1 MVTTDTTTAAT
12 TASPLVAAT
21 RTPAPPRLRRRPALA
36 GLGIALVC
44 FGGLAAGWIVTSMDS
59 STPVVVA
66 AQDVY
71 RGQVIA
77 ADDLAVARI
86 GGLAPSAGIPG
97 ADLAATVGQTAA
109 TDLPAGMPVPPT
121 SVTGDPL
128 PGPGQSIVGIKLA
141 AGQMPTVVLL
151 PGDRVRVVST
161 PRTQDDP
168 PASTP
173 AGIEA
178 VVAST
183 SVDEL
188 SGDTVVNVVL
198 PEGQAPQV
206 AALAATARAALVLDN
221 AGG

>member
-1 MVTTDTTTAAT
+1 MTDTTTAHTAT
-12 TASPLVAAT
+12 PLAAAA

-44 FGGLAAGWIVTSMDS
+44 LGGLAAAWIVTGMDS
-59 STPVVVA
+59 STSVVVA
-66 AQDVY
+66 ARDVY

-77 ADDLAVARI
+77 SEDLTEARI
-86 GGLAPSAGIPG
+86 SGLGPSAAISGE
-97 ADLAATVGQTAA
+97 ALAATVGQTAA
-109 TDLPAGMPVPPT
+109 TDLPAGMPVPPA
-121 SVTGDPL
+121 SVTTDPL

-141 AGQMPTVVLL
+141 AGQMPTVDLL
-151 PGDRVRVVST
+151 PGDQVRVVST

-173 AGIEA
+173 TGVEA

-183 SVDEL
+183 SVDEI

-206 AALAATARAALVLDN
+206 AALAATARAALILDN

>member
-1 MVTTDTTTAAT
+1 MTDTTTAHTAT
-12 TASPLVAAT
+12 PLAAAA

-36 GLGIALVC
+36 GLGLALVC
-44 FGGLAAGWIVTSMDS
+44 LGGLAAAWIVTGMDS
-59 STPVVVA
+59 STSVVVA
-66 AQDVY
+66 ARDVS

-77 ADDLAVARI
+77 SEDLAEARVS
-86 GGLAPSAGIPG
+86 GLGPSAAISGE
-97 ADLAATVGQTAA
+97 ALAATVGQTAA
-109 TDLPAGMPVPPT
+109 TDLPAGMPVPPA
-121 SVTGDPL
+121 SVTTDPL

-141 AGQMPTVVLL
+141 AGQMPTVDLL
-151 PGDRVRVVST
+151 PGDQVRVVST

-183 SVDEL
+183 SVDEI

-206 AALAATARAALVLDN
+206 AALAATARAALILDN

>member
-1 MVTTDTTTAAT
+1 MVTDTTTAD
-12 TASPLVAAT
+12 AAT
-21 RTPAPPRLRRRPALA
+21 PLAAAIRTPAPPRLRRRPALA

-44 FGGLAAGWIVTSMDS
+44 FGGLAAAWIVTGMDS
-59 STPVVVA
+59 STSVVVA
-66 AQDVY
+66 ARDVY

-77 ADDLAVARI
+77 AEDLAEARI
-86 GGLAPSAGIPG
+86 SGLGPSTSMSGEA
-97 ADLAATVGQTAA
+97 LAATVGQTAA
-109 TDLPAGMPVPPT
+109 TDLPAGMPVPPA
-121 SVTGDPL
+121 SVTTDPL

-141 AGQMPTVVLL
+141 AGQMPAVELL
-151 PGDRVRVVST
+151 PGDLVRVVST

-183 SVDEL
+183 GVDEI

-206 AALAATARAALVLDN
+206 AALAATARAALILDN
-221 AGG
+221 AGR